1 MTQTIQ
7 IAPDRKVIN
16 TAGKKLV
23 AIIVEIMTHSH
34 AVAKLSGGLRL
45 TWDREGSAAQFTLT
59 RPAPGAPG
67 AVEIEVTRKAVGDR
81 MQLVGPGEMW
91 TERAER
97 AGQFGLWHGLRWQLV
112 VEEVKL

>member
-16 TAGKKLV
+16 AAGKKLV
-23 AIIVEIMTHSH
+23 AIIVELMTHSH

-45 TWDREGSAAQFTLT
+45 TWDRDGSAAQFTLT

-67 AVEIEVTRKAVGDR
+67 AVEIEVTRRAAGDR

-97 AGQFGLWHGLRWQLV
+97 AGQFALWHGLRWQLV